1 MPGGTIRRDLLLL
14 AALCA
19 VVYFTGLTTHG
30 VTNWQE
36 AQRLVVAREMA
47 ARGGWEGWLVPTIN
61 GTPYLAKPPLI
72 YWAQLSLAR
81 ALGREPD
88 LFVLRF
94 VVAAAGLAG
103 VLATYA
109 AGRIIL
115 RPAPP
120 KPGITP
126 NHADE
131 ARWTRDAAF
140 FGSLCLATGILYV
153 RSSRIGELD
162 ILLVAPVVAAI
173 AAIGAAWRR
182 HREEDRAHL
191 PAVALAAA
199 CAVVAGMAKG
209 PPALLVIGLAA
220 YGGILLTVCCA
231 RSAAPGERS
240 AEAPARLARASRP
253 RRAFAAMAR
262 THPLAVLGL
271 PILAIWIWGKAVEA
285 RIGVDAVAMAMAGET
300 EDNLRLFELASPLHN
315 LEAMSYGVGLGSI
328 AALIAIIWLIKD
340 RPRPGPAARG
350 GWWIV
355 ASWVGLSFVA
365 FSLLGK
371 GVARYLTPVW
381 PGVAL
386 LGGMWIA
393 SFLRDLP
400 ERRSRQ
406 ARFAFAAVIATLAVS
421 QAWWY
426 ALGREHY
433 FGRRSPRDFVHEL
446 VERFDVDPTRLAV
459 YEFYTPAIDY
469 YAGHLVQPLGDVPK
483 RESMLGVEPWTLQ
496 DLRTQ
501 AEEAARRGEPDY
513 TVLLYLDDPMAT
525 PLPRVLADFVQAG
538 FEVEVLPTQTPFAM
552 QQGETAVRAVR
563 VHPVENAVPK
573 TAPSPSGRPPDPA

>member
-1 MPGGTIRRDLLLL
+1 MSKGTIRRDLLMLG
-14 AALCA
+14 ALCA
-19 VVYFTGLTTHG
+19 LVYFTGLSTHG

-47 ARGGWEGWLVPTIN
+47 ARGGVSGWLVPTIN

-72 YWAQLSLAR
+72 YWAQLAVAR

-109 AGRIIL
+109 AGRVIL

-120 KPGITP
+120 RPGITP
-126 NHADE
+126 NHDDE
-131 ARWTRDAAF
+131 QCWTRDAALW
-140 FGSLCLATGILYV
+140 GALCLATGILYV

-162 ILLVAPVVAAI
+162 ILLVAPVVGAI
-173 AAIGAAWRR
+173 AAIAAAWRR
-182 HREEDRAHL
+182 HREQDRAHL
-191 PAVALAAA
+191 PAVALAVVCSVIAA
-199 CAVVAGMAKG
+199 MAKG
-209 PPALLVIGLAA
+209 PPALLVIGSA
-220 YGGILLTVCCA
+220 YAGILLTVFSA
-231 RSAAPGERS
+231 RSPAPGECS
-240 AEAPARLARASRP
+240 ADGPARLAAASRA

-262 THPLAVLGL
+262 THPVAVLGL
-271 PILAIWIWGKAVEA
+271 PILALWMWGKAVEG
-285 RIGVDAVAMAMAGET
+285 RIGADAVALAMAGET

-328 AALIAIIWLIKD
+328 AAVIAIIWIIKD

-350 GWWIV
+350 GWWIIG
-355 ASWVGLSFVA
+355 SWVGLSFLA

-381 PGVAL
+381 PGMAL

-393 SFLRDLP
+393 SFLRDLS
-400 ERRSRQ
+400 ERRSRHV
-406 ARFAFAAVIATLAVS
+406 RFALGAVIVALALG

-446 VERFDVDPTRLAV
+446 VERFNVDPARLAA

-496 DLRTQ
+496 DLRTHA
-501 AEEAARRGEPDY
+501 AEADRRGEHAY
-513 TVLLYLDDPMAT
+513 TVLMYLEDPAAS

-538 FEVEVLPTQTPFAM
+538 FEVELLPTQTPFAM
-552 QQGETAVRAVR
+552 QQGETTVRAVR
-563 VHPVENAVPK
+563 VHPVES
-573 TAPSPSGRPPDPA
+573 APAAEPASP